1 MASLPLRL
9 GVVPFGDIT
18 VSLPSEHVLRAPPL
32 RHESNN
38 KCRHCHAWTWA
49 EESINCCSN
58 GKYVVEP
65 LLPLP
70 PDIARL
76 FQTRHFLTNQRRYN
90 GLFSF
95 AAMGAALSP
104 TWTQPSYPSMLQL
117 HGRAYH
123 RIMDGFRTNYSEQ
136 SPVVNKARMYMY
148 DAELSSPRQQSA
160 ISRSCRCPNPV
171 VIAEHA
177 QLVDQIVQVCAA
189 RNRQLQRHD

>member
-90 GLFSF
+90 GLFSLLTQAWCNCTVVRTIASWTDSGLIILSNRPLSTKQECTCTMQNLF
-95 AAMGAALSP
+95 ATQTVSHLSIL
-104 TWTQPSYPSMLQL
+104 SLSK
-117 HGRAYH
+117 HCRH
-123 RIMDGFRTNYSEQ
+123 R
-136 SPVVNKARMYMY
+136 
-148 DAELSSPRQQSA
+148 
-160 ISRSCRCPNPV
+160 
-171 VIAEHA
+171 
-177 QLVDQIVQVCAA
+177 
-189 RNRQLQRHD
+189 

>member
-95 AAMGAALSP
+95 TAMGADPSHGLSLL
-104 TWTQPSYPSMLQL
+104 TQACSSCTAERTIGLWTGFAQITLSAHQL
-117 HGRAYH
+117 
-123 RIMDGFRTNYSEQ
+123 
-136 SPVVNKARMYMY
+136 
-148 DAELSSPRQQSA
+148 
-160 ISRSCRCPNPV
+160 
-171 VIAEHA
+171 
-177 QLVDQIVQVCAA
+177 
-189 RNRQLQRHD
+189 